1 MKRKS
6 VEWIRTSLG
15 TTEKNDR
22 AYIGNFHPGFTV
34 IRGSK
39 SGYSV
44 YALKDFEPGE
54 ILEEVPVLTL
64 HTTLEELIQSGENAD
79 PVIANYCV
87 PHPGKEAIFSKEG
100 TPLILGLGNF
110 LAYRKSEHSNVS
122 YNFDPTFNIITVRA
136 TKQIPADAELFFPQ
150 IINNDEPVITEH
162 TPKKE
167 KKMGCGCGK
176 KKAQQQQEKPKVEK
190 REDKTVETNKFKS
203 MVDGKDLKT
212 IKVD

>member
-1 MKRKS
+1 
-6 VEWIRTSLG
+6 
-15 TTEKNDR
+15 
-22 AYIGNFHPGFTV
+22 
-34 IRGSK
+34 
-39 SGYSV
+39 
-44 YALKDFEPGE
+44 
-54 ILEEVPVLTL
+54 
-64 HTTLEELIQSGENAD
+64 
-79 PVIANYCV
+79 
-87 PHPGKEAIFSKEG
+87 
-100 TPLILGLGNF
+100 
-110 LAYRKSEHSNVS
+110 
-122 YNFDPTFNIITVRA
+122 VRA

-162 TPKKE
+162 TTKKE